1 MNRGVMILVSSSEIS
16 KQEVVEIYYLRQTT
30 ENLFGFSKDDLS
42 ILPLRV
48 HTEEAIRGFL
58 FMQFLT
64 LIAFVQIR
72 NKVKTKFTVEEALLI
87 MRNLKCKVFEN
98 EAIVSELTR
107 PMKDISEKLNFL
119 VPKRAGI

>member
-1 MNRGVMILVSSSEIS
+1 MILVSSSEIS

-42 ILPLRV
+42 ILPLMV